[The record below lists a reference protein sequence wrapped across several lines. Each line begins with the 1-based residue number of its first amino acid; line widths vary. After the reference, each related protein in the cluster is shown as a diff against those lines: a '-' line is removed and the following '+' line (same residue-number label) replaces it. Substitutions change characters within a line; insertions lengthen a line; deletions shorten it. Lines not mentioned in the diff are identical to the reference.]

1 MRVGPWP
8 TIQNKTTRDNE
19 QTRVIHSGAV
29 NDRTN
34 HIYWYV
40 NPRARYGN
48 STNRSTRHITH
59 RFTQQFAYE
68 KFAYISKEILV
79 RATA

>member
-1 MRVGPWP
+1 M
-8 TIQNKTTRDNE
+8 
-19 QTRVIHSGAV
+19 

-34 HIYWYV
+34 HIYRYV

-59 RFTQQFAYE
+59 RLTQQYWTLELRLYHKGRSGDYVGVTKQVGKKKTSYQARV
-68 KFAYISKEILV
+68 SILLALM
-79 RATA
+79 R